1 MIYEVRL
8 TPRAWRDLARLA
20 DFLAPKSP
28 RAEAKARAAL
38 WTAIEYLD
46 RFPERGAPASV
57 EHVRVL
63 FVPFG
68 RGGYVIEFLVEAS
81 DVFILRIFHSR
92 EER

>member
-8 TPRAWRDLARLA
+8 APRAWRDLARLA

-28 RAEAKARAAL
+28 RTEAKARATL
-38 WTAIEYLD
+38 WAAIKSLD

-57 EHVRVL
+57 EHVRIL

-68 RGGYVIEFLVEAS
+68 RGGYIIEYLVEAG

>member
-8 TPRAWRDLARLA
+8 APRAWRDLARLA
-20 DFLAPKSP
+20 DFLASRSP

-38 WTAIEYLD
+38 WAAIKSLH
-46 RFPERGAPASV
+46 RFPDRGAPASV
-57 EHVRVL
+57 EPVRIL

-68 RGGYVIEFLVEAS
+68 RGGYVIEYLVEAS
-81 DVFILRIFHSR
+81 DVSILRIFHSR